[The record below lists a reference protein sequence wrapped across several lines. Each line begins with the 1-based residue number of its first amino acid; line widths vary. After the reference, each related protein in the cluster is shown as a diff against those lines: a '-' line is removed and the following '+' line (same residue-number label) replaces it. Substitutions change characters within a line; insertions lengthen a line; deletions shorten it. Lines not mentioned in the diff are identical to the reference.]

1 MVYPLHSCLS
11 FNHIFYFTVDSKNS
25 EKSLIEDN
33 PTQTG
38 LFDSFNSAIQYGIMK
53 AIESIVNTKEGF
65 RTVFKK
71 REGFD
76 RFCLIL
82 LITAFILEM
91 FTNYAWGNLFLYYR
105 LKLNFGMSD
114 FSTLMSIAGVC
125 GLLGQFVLVPLF
137 TAALKFHA
145 STISLLGKNM

>member
-1 MVYPLHSCLS
+1 MP
-11 FNHIFYFTVDSKNS
+11 FNHTFYFTVDSKNS
-25 EKSLIEDN
+25 EKSLIEDS
-33 PTQTG
+33 PTQKG

-71 REGFD
+71 REGLD

-82 LITAFILEM
+82 LISAFILEM
-91 FTNYAWGNLFLYYR
+91 FTNYAWTNLFLYYR

-145 STISLLGKNM
+145 ATISLLGKNMY

>member
-1 MVYPLHSCLS
+1 
-11 FNHIFYFTVDSKNS
+11 
-25 EKSLIEDN
+25 
-33 PTQTG
+33 
-38 LFDSFNSAIQYGIMK
+38 MK
-53 AIESIVNTKEGF
+53 AIEAIVNTKEGF

-71 REGFD
+71 RAGFD

-137 TAALKFHA
+137 TTALKFHA
-145 STISLLGKNM
+145 ATISLLGNKQ